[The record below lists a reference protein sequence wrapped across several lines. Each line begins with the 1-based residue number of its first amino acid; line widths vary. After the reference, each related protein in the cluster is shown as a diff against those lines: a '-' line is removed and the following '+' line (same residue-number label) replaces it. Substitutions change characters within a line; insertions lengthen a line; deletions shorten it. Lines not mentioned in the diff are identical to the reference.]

1 MNPSAAWL
9 IPIAPMIACIVG
21 AALAASRQAGR
32 WAHGPTWIGLGIAAV
47 VSLVFLATGRFD
59 PQGSLLVDG
68 FQWLSVAE
76 AHFPVQLLLDPLS
89 LTQVSV
95 VTFVSLLVAIYS
107 PGYMHGDPGYARYFA
122 IFSGFVFA
130 MTMLVLS
137 SNLLVLYGFW
147 ELVGLCSYLLIGFW
161 YQRPSASRAA
171 KKAFLVNRIADGC
184 FLMGILIL
192 WMLMSRISAQVGAAG
207 GAGLLDF
214 RRLTDPQTVQLL
226 AKSYPEWLGWSM
238 MLILIG
244 ALGKSAQ
251 LPLHVWLPDAMEG
264 PTPVSALIHAATM
277 VTAGVYLVCRMMPL
291 MVMAPGVLMT
301 AAWLGG
307 ITALLAALIALFQ
320 DDLKKVLAYSTVSQL
335 GYMFLGLGVAA
346 AAPELAGVAVLAAM
360 FHLATHAFFKA
371 LLFLAAGNVMH
382 AMNDR
387 IDMREFSGLK
397 KYMPKTRW
405 LFAAGAAALAGIPLL
420 SGFWS
425 KDEILAV
432 VLKAAGHRSHAESF
446 WLLLVIGLITAFLT
460 SLYTFRAYARTFEGD
475 SKIPEDCHPHEST
488 ALMLVPMAVLAVG
501 ALLLGGIL
509 GPTGWLSGYLEGP
522 HEEGH
527 SHAAG
532 HSYGLMVVSALVSLA
547 GAAVAFASVK
557 GGWKWFESTSGFPQ
571 LARQKFYIDELYDWT
586 LVRPGLALGSAVA
599 WFDQNVV
606 GWLSRSIAAVPPFF
620 GQLLRSSQTGRI
632 TDYVTVMAVGLVVL
646 LTLALWR

>member
-21 AALAASRQAGR
+21 AALAAARQAGR

-47 VSLVFLATGRFD
+47 VSLFFLSTGRFD
-59 PQGSLLVDG
+59 SQGSLLVDG

-76 AHFPVQLLLDPLS
+76 ANFSVQLLLDPLS

-192 WMLMSRISAQVGAAG
+192 WMLMSRVSAQVGGTG

-214 RRLTDPQTVQLL
+214 PRLTDPKTVQLL
-226 AKSYPEWLGWSM
+226 ANRYPEWLGWSM

-251 LPLHVWLPDAMEG
+251 LPLHVWVPDAMEG

-291 MVMAPGVLMT
+291 MVMTPSVLMT

-397 KYMPKTRW
+397 KSMPKTRW

-432 VLKAAGHRSHAESF
+432 VLKATGHRGHAESF
-446 WLLLVIGLITAFLT
+446 WLLLGVGLITAFLT

-501 ALLLGGIL
+501 ALLLGGFL
-509 GPTGWLSGYLEGP
+509 GPTGWLAGYLEGP
-522 HEEGH
+522 HGEGH
-527 SHAAG
+527 SHSAG
-532 HSYGLMVVSALVSLA
+532 HGYGLMVVSALVSLA

-557 GGWKWFESTSGFPQ
+557 GGWKWFESTRGFPQ
-571 LARQKFYIDELYDWT
+571 FARQKFYIDELYDWT
-586 LVRPGLALGSAVA
+586 LVRPGLMLGSAVA

-606 GWLSRSIAAVPPFF
+606 GWLSRSIAAIPPFF
-620 GQLLRSSQTGRI
+620 GQLLRPSQTGRI
-632 TDYVTVMAVGLVVL
+632 TDYVTAMAVGLVVL

>member
-1 MNPSAAWL
+1 
-9 IPIAPMIACIVG
+9 
-21 AALAASRQAGR
+21 
-32 WAHGPTWIGLGIAAV
+32 
-47 VSLVFLATGRFD
+47 
-59 PQGSLLVDG
+59 
-68 FQWLSVAE
+68 
-76 AHFPVQLLLDPLS
+76 
-89 LTQVSV
+89 
-95 VTFVSLLVAIYS
+95 
-107 PGYMHGDPGYARYFA
+107 MHGDPGYARYFA

-192 WMLMSRISAQVGAAG
+192 WVLMSRISAHTGATG
-207 GAGLLDF
+207 VTGLLDF

-226 AKSYPEWLGWSM
+226 ANRFPEWLGWSM

-277 VTAGVYLVCRMMPL
+277 VTAGVYLVCRLMPL
-291 MVMAPGVLMT
+291 MVMAPDVLMT

-307 ITALLAALIALFQ
+307 ITALLGAMIALFQ

-335 GYMFLGLGVAA
+335 GYMFLGLGAAA

-397 KYMPKTRW
+397 NCMPKTRW

-432 VLKAAGHRSHAESF
+432 VLKATGHRSHAESF

-460 SLYTFRAYARTFEGD
+460 SLYTFRAYARTFEGAL
-475 SKIPEDCHPHEST
+475 KIPDDCHPHEST
-488 ALMLVPMAVLAVG
+488 AVMLVPMAVLAVG
-501 ALLLGGIL
+501 ALLLGGLL
-509 GPTGWLSGYLEGP
+509 GPTGWLAGYLEGS
-522 HEEGH
+522 HEEAH
-527 SHAAG
+527 SHTAG
-532 HSYGLMVVSALVSLA
+532 HGWGLMVVSALVSVA
-547 GAAVAFASVK
+547 GAAVAWASVQ
-557 GGWKWFESTSGFPQ
+557 GGWKWFEATSGFPQ

-586 LVRPGLALGSAVA
+586 LVRPGLAFGSAVA

-606 GWLSRSIAAVPPFF
+606 GWLSRSIAAIPPFF
-620 GQLLRSSQTGRI
+620 GQLLRPSQTGRI